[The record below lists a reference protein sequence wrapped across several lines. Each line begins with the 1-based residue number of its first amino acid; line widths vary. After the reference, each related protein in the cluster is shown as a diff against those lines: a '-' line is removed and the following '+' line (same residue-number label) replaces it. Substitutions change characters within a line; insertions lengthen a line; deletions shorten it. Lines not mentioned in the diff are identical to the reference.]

1 MNEGGGR
8 VPLSAAR
15 GHYKGTCTLT
25 LRETCVFARA
35 FPQHKGNVQSEEGEK
50 KKICKSWHGGVDGQ
64 PQPSDVREVPR
75 MRSTT

>member
-35 FPQHKGNVQSEEGEK
+35 FPQHKGNVQSEEGGK
-50 KKICKSWHGGVDGQ
+50 KKSANHGTEESMGSLS
-64 PQPSDVREVPR
+64 PQMCVRFR
-75 MRSTT
+75 G